1 MTIKLF
7 IEDDNTVTIS
17 CGQCNKSKTVDAARF
32 KGHTRIK
39 VQCTCGHVSTF
50 QLEKRRYY
58 RKTTDLKG
66 TYRIIKTVE
75 NPPDSGVMTV
85 VDISRNGVRMKF
97 NAFPGLH
104 LGDVM
109 NIAFNL
115 DDANHSLVER
125 PVVVQSIEAPY
136 IGAKFQY
143 PGGMDNVIGFYLFR

>member
-32 KGHTRIK
+32 KGHSRIK

-50 QLEKRRYY
+50 QLEKRKHY

-66 TYRIIKTVE
+66 TYRIIDTGGNTPE
-75 NPPDSGVMTV
+75 TGVMTV

-97 NAFPGLH
+97 NAFPVLH
-104 LGDVM
+104 ISDIM

-115 DDANHSLVER
+115 DDANHSLVDR
-125 PVVVQSIEAPY
+125 QVVVQNIEEPY
-136 IGAKFQY
+136 IGATFQH
-143 PGGMDNVIGFYLFR
+143 PLGMDNIIGFYLFR